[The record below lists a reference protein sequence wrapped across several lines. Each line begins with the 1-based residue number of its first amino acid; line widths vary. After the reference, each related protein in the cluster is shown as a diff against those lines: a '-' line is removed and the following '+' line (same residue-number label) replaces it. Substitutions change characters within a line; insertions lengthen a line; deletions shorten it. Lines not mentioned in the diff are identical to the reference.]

1 MCGRAAVWF
10 LRGSFC
16 FGLVTLAGFMGNFKV
31 CGIINTVISEKIDLG
46 IPRLQLRRS
55 VFIINSTFHL
65 P

>member
-1 MCGRAAVWF
+1 MRRGRGWF
-10 LRGSFC
+10 LWGWFC
-16 FGLVTLAGFMGNFKV
+16 LRLVTLAGLAGNFKV

-46 IPRLQLRRS
+46 IPQLQLRRS